1 MSCSSERKFWISIG
15 ARVYTEVVLVMKTK
29 IGKIGK
35 KWWIA
40 GPILIAVIILF
51 RNVLSEEVNQVSV
64 EKAGL
69 RNIISCVP
77 ASGRLSPT
85 LRVNISPDVSGEVVE
100 LYVKEGDYVKKGD
113 LLLRIKQDAY
123 RSAVERTEAILRGAE
138 SSLAQVGLRFERA
151 KANYQRDSRL
161 FEKKI
166 ISNEEFIE
174 SEMEYRI
181 MEKEIENAMFNI
193 ESAKAS
199 LCEAKENLARTDVH
213 SPMDGTVTSLCIS
226 KGERVVGTSQMAG
239 TIMMEIA
246 DLEKMELVCSVSQ
259 NDILRISVGDTAN
272 ICVEAFGQ
280 MNFKGIVSS
289 IASNAKKD
297 FEVKIAIV
305 SPENRFRPGM
315 RADADIITESADSVP
330 TLPIGAVIFRRG
342 ESEGKIIYIYDPVSG
357 RISERRVK
365 TGLSD
370 TDYIEITDGIDIE
383 NEYAVTGPYSFL
395 KGEIENG
402 EKVKVKR

>member
-1 MSCSSERKFWISIG
+1 MTTKMG
-15 ARVYTEVVLVMKTK
+15 KT
-29 IGKIGK
+29 GKR
-35 KWWIA
+35 WWIA
-40 GPILIAVIILF
+40 GVILIAIIIILI
-51 RNVLSEEVNQVSV
+51 NVLSEEGNQVSV
-64 EKAGL
+64 AKAQL
-69 RNIISCVP
+69 RNITSCVP

-138 SSLAQVGLRFERA
+138 SSLAQVGLRFEKA

-166 ISNEEFIE
+166 ISNEEFYE
-174 SEMEYRI
+174 SQMEYLI

-199 LCEAKENLARTDVH
+199 LSEAKENLAKTDVR

-246 DLEKMELVCSVSQ
+246 DLERMELVCSVSQ

-272 ICVEAFGQ
+272 ICVDAFGQ
-280 MNFKGIVSS
+280 MKFKGIVCS

-297 FEVKIAIV
+297 FEVRIAIV
-305 SPENRFRPGM
+305 SHENRFRPGM
-315 RADADIITESADSVP
+315 RADADIITEYADSVP
-330 TLPIGAVIFRRG
+330 SLPIGAILFKRG
-342 ESEGKIIYIYDPVSG
+342 EQEGQFVYIYDPASG

-370 TDYIEITDGIDIE
+370 IDYIEIKDGVDIE
-383 NEYAVTGPYSFL
+383 NEYVVTGPYSFL

-402 EKVKVKR
+402 EKVKAKR

>member
-1 MSCSSERKFWISIG
+1 MTTKMG
-15 ARVYTEVVLVMKTK
+15 KT
-29 IGKIGK
+29 GKR
-35 KWWIA
+35 WWIA
-40 GPILIAVIILF
+40 GVILIAIIIILI
-51 RNVLSEEVNQVSV
+51 NVLSEEGNQVSV
-64 EKAGL
+64 AKAQL
-69 RNIISCVP
+69 RNITSCVP

-138 SSLAQVGLRFERA
+138 SSLAQVGLRFEKA

-166 ISNEEFIE
+166 ISNEEFYE
-174 SEMEYRI
+174 SQMEYLI

-199 LCEAKENLARTDVH
+199 LSEAKENLARTDVR

-246 DLEKMELVCSVSQ
+246 DLERMELVCSVSQ

-272 ICVEAFGQ
+272 ICVDAFGQ
-280 MNFKGIVSS
+280 MKFKGIVCS

-297 FEVKIAIV
+297 FEVRIAIV
-305 SPENRFRPGM
+305 SHENRFRPGM
-315 RADADIITESADSVP
+315 RADADIITEYADSVP
-330 TLPIGAVIFRRG
+330 ALPIGAILFKRG
-342 ESEGKIIYIYDPVSG
+342 EQEGQFVYIYDPASG
-357 RISERRVK
+357 RIRERRVK

-370 TDYIEITDGIDIE
+370 IDYIEIRDGVDIE
-383 NEYAVTGPYSFL
+383 NEYVVTGPYSFL

-402 EKVKVKR
+402 EKVKAKR

>member
-1 MSCSSERKFWISIG
+1 
-15 ARVYTEVVLVMKTK
+15 MKTK
-29 IGKIGK
+29 MGKTGK
-35 KWWIA
+35 RWWIA
-40 GPILIAVIILF
+40 GVILIAIIIILII
-51 RNVLSEEVNQVSV
+51 VLSEEVNQVSV
-64 EKAGL
+64 AKAQL
-69 RNIISCVP
+69 RNITSCVP

-138 SSLAQVGLRFERA
+138 SSLAQVGLRFEKA

-166 ISNEEFIE
+166 ISNEEFYE
-174 SEMEYRI
+174 SQMEYLI

-199 LCEAKENLARTDVH
+199 LSEAKENLARTDVR
-213 SPMDGTVTSLCIS
+213 SPMNGTVTSLCIS

-246 DLEKMELVCSVSQ
+246 DLERMELVCSVSQ

-272 ICVEAFGQ
+272 ICVDAFGQ
-280 MNFKGIVSS
+280 MKFKGIVCS

-297 FEVKIAIV
+297 FEVRIAIV
-305 SPENRFRPGM
+305 SHENRFRPGM
-315 RADADIITESADSVP
+315 RADADIITEYADSVP
-330 TLPIGAVIFRRG
+330 ALPIGAILFKRG
-342 ESEGKIIYIYDPVSG
+342 EQEGQFVYIYDPASG

-370 TDYIEITDGIDIE
+370 IDYIEIRDGVDIE
-383 NEYAVTGPYSFL
+383 NEYVVTGPYSFL

-402 EKVKVKR
+402 EKVKAKR

>member
-1 MSCSSERKFWISIG
+1 
-15 ARVYTEVVLVMKTK
+15 MKTK
-29 IGKIGK
+29 MGKTGK
-35 KWWIA
+35 RWWIA
-40 GPILIAVIILF
+40 GVILIAIIIILI
-51 RNVLSEEVNQVSV
+51 NVLSEEVNQVSV
-64 EKAGL
+64 AKAQL
-69 RNIISCVP
+69 RNITSCVP

-138 SSLAQVGLRFERA
+138 SSLAQVGLRFEKA

-166 ISNEEFIE
+166 ISNEEFYE
-174 SEMEYRI
+174 SQMEYLI

-199 LCEAKENLARTDVH
+199 LSEAKENLARTDVR

-246 DLEKMELVCSVSQ
+246 DLERMELVCSVSQ

-272 ICVEAFGQ
+272 ICVDAFGQ
-280 MNFKGIVSS
+280 MKFKGIVCS

-297 FEVKIAIV
+297 FEVRIAIV
-305 SPENRFRPGM
+305 SHENRFRPGM
-315 RADADIITESADSVP
+315 RADADIITEYADSVP
-330 TLPIGAVIFRRG
+330 ALPIGAILFKRG
-342 ESEGKIIYIYDPVSG
+342 EQEGQFVYIYDPASG

-370 TDYIEITDGIDIE
+370 IDYIEIRDGVDIE
-383 NEYAVTGPYSFL
+383 NEYVVTGPYSFL
-395 KGEIENG
+395 KREIENG
-402 EKVKVKR
+402 EKVKAKR

>member
-1 MSCSSERKFWISIG
+1 
-15 ARVYTEVVLVMKTK
+15 MKTK
-29 IGKIGK
+29 MGKTGK
-35 KWWIA
+35 RWWIA
-40 GPILIAVIILF
+40 GVILIAIIIILI
-51 RNVLSEEVNQVSV
+51 NVLSEEVNQVSV
-64 EKAGL
+64 AKAQL
-69 RNIISCVP
+69 RNITSCVP

-138 SSLAQVGLRFERA
+138 SSLAQVGLRFEKA

-166 ISNEEFIE
+166 ISNEEFYE
-174 SEMEYRI
+174 SQMEYLI

-199 LCEAKENLARTDVH
+199 LSEAKENLARTDVR

-246 DLEKMELVCSVSQ
+246 DLERMELVCSVSQ

-272 ICVEAFGQ
+272 ICVDAFGQ
-280 MNFKGIVSS
+280 MKFKGIVCS

-297 FEVKIAIV
+297 FEVRIAIV
-305 SPENRFRPGM
+305 SHENRFRPGM
-315 RADADIITESADSVP
+315 RADADIITEYADSVP
-330 TLPIGAVIFRRG
+330 ALPIGAILFKRG
-342 ESEGKIIYIYDPVSG
+342 QQEGQFVYIYDPASG

-370 TDYIEITDGIDIE
+370 IDYIEIRDGVDIE
-383 NEYAVTGPYSFL
+383 NEYVVTGPYSFL

-402 EKVKVKR
+402 EKVKAKR

>member
-1 MSCSSERKFWISIG
+1 
-15 ARVYTEVVLVMKTK
+15 MKTK
-29 IGKIGK
+29 MGKTGK
-35 KWWIA
+35 RWWIA
-40 GPILIAVIILF
+40 GVILIAIIIILI
-51 RNVLSEEVNQVSV
+51 NVLSEEVNQVSV
-64 EKAGL
+64 AKAQL
-69 RNIISCVP
+69 RNITSCVP

-138 SSLAQVGLRFERA
+138 SSLAQVGLRFEKA

-166 ISNEEFIE
+166 ISNEEFYE
-174 SEMEYRI
+174 SQMEYLI

-199 LCEAKENLARTDVH
+199 LSEAKENLARTDVR

-246 DLEKMELVCSVSQ
+246 DLERMELVCSVSQ

-272 ICVEAFGQ
+272 ICVDAFGQ
-280 MNFKGIVSS
+280 MKFKGIVCS

-297 FEVKIAIV
+297 FEVRIAIV
-305 SPENRFRPGM
+305 SHENRFRPGM
-315 RADADIITESADSVP
+315 RADADIITEYADSVP
-330 TLPIGAVIFRRG
+330 ALPIGAILFKRG
-342 ESEGKIIYIYDPVSG
+342 EQEGQFVYIYDPASG

-370 TDYIEITDGIDIE
+370 IDYIEIRDGVDIE
-383 NEYAVTGPYSFL
+383 NEYVVTGPYSFL

-402 EKVKVKR
+402 EKVKAKR

>member
-1 MSCSSERKFWISIG
+1 MTTKMG
-15 ARVYTEVVLVMKTK
+15 KT
-29 IGKIGK
+29 GKR
-35 KWWIA
+35 WWIA
-40 GPILIAVIILF
+40 GVILIAIIIILI
-51 RNVLSEEVNQVSV
+51 NVLSEEGNQVSV
-64 EKAGL
+64 AKAQL
-69 RNIISCVP
+69 RNITSCVP

-138 SSLAQVGLRFERA
+138 SSLAQVGLRFEKA

-166 ISNEEFIE
+166 ISNEEFYE
-174 SEMEYRI
+174 SQMEYLI

-199 LCEAKENLARTDVH
+199 LSEAKENLARTDVR

-246 DLEKMELVCSVSQ
+246 DLERMELVCSVSQ

-272 ICVEAFGQ
+272 ICVDAFGQ
-280 MNFKGIVSS
+280 MKFKGIVCS

-297 FEVKIAIV
+297 FEVRIAIV
-305 SPENRFRPGM
+305 SHENRFRPGM
-315 RADADIITESADSVP
+315 RADADIITEYADSVP
-330 TLPIGAVIFRRG
+330 ALPIGAILFKRG
-342 ESEGKIIYIYDPVSG
+342 EQEGQFVYIYDPASG

-370 TDYIEITDGIDIE
+370 IDYIEIRDGVDIE
-383 NEYAVTGPYSFL
+383 NEYVVTGPYSFL

-402 EKVKVKR
+402 EKVKAKR

>member
-1 MSCSSERKFWISIG
+1 
-15 ARVYTEVVLVMKTK
+15 MKTK
-29 IGKIGK
+29 MGKTGK
-35 KWWIA
+35 RWWIA
-40 GPILIAVIILF
+40 GVILIAIIIILI
-51 RNVLSEEVNQVSV
+51 NVLSEEVNQVSV
-64 EKAGL
+64 AKAQL
-69 RNIISCVP
+69 RNITSCVP

-138 SSLAQVGLRFERA
+138 SSLAQVGLRFEKA

-166 ISNEEFIE
+166 VSNEEFYE
-174 SEMEYRI
+174 SQMEYLI

-199 LCEAKENLARTDVH
+199 LSEAKENLARTDVR

-246 DLEKMELVCSVSQ
+246 DLERMELVCSVSQ

-272 ICVEAFGQ
+272 ICVDAFGQ
-280 MNFKGIVSS
+280 MKFKGIVCS

-297 FEVKIAIV
+297 FEVRIAIV
-305 SPENRFRPGM
+305 SHENRFRPGM
-315 RADADIITESADSVP
+315 RADADIITEYADSVP
-330 TLPIGAVIFRRG
+330 ALPIGAILFKRG
-342 ESEGKIIYIYDPVSG
+342 EQEGQFVYIYDPASG

-370 TDYIEITDGIDIE
+370 IDYIEIRDGVDIE
-383 NEYAVTGPYSFL
+383 NEYVVTGPYSFL

-402 EKVKVKR
+402 EKVKAKR

>member
-1 MSCSSERKFWISIG
+1 
-15 ARVYTEVVLVMKTK
+15 MKTK
-29 IGKIGK
+29 MGKTGK
-35 KWWIA
+35 RWWIA
-40 GPILIAVIILF
+40 GVILIAIIIILI
-51 RNVLSEEVNQVSV
+51 NVLSEEVNQVSV
-64 EKAGL
+64 AKAQL
-69 RNIISCVP
+69 RNITSCVP

-138 SSLAQVGLRFERA
+138 SSLAQVGLRFEKA

-166 ISNEEFIE
+166 ISNEEFYE
-174 SEMEYRI
+174 SQMEYLI

-199 LCEAKENLARTDVH
+199 LSEAKENLARTDVR

-246 DLEKMELVCSVSQ
+246 DLERMELVCSVSQ

-272 ICVEAFGQ
+272 ICVDAFGQ
-280 MNFKGIVSS
+280 MKFKGIVCS

-297 FEVKIAIV
+297 FEVRIAIV
-305 SPENRFRPGM
+305 SHENRFRPGM
-315 RADADIITESADSVP
+315 RADADIITEYADSVP
-330 TLPIGAVIFRRG
+330 ALPIGAILFKRG
-342 ESEGKIIYIYDPVSG
+342 EQEGQFVYIYDPASG

-370 TDYIEITDGIDIE
+370 IDYIEIRDGADIE
-383 NEYAVTGPYSFL
+383 NEYVVTGPYSFL

-402 EKVKVKR
+402 EKVKAKR

>member
-1 MSCSSERKFWISIG
+1 M
-15 ARVYTEVVLVMKTK
+15 
-29 IGKIGK
+29 
-35 KWWIA
+35 
-40 GPILIAVIILF
+40 ILIAIIIILI
-51 RNVLSEEVNQVSV
+51 NVLSEEGNQVSV
-64 EKAGL
+64 AKAQL
-69 RNIISCVP
+69 RNITSCVP

-138 SSLAQVGLRFERA
+138 SSLAQVGLRFEKA

-166 ISNEEFIE
+166 ISNEEFYE
-174 SEMEYRI
+174 SQMEYLI

-199 LCEAKENLARTDVH
+199 LSEAKENLARTDVR

-246 DLEKMELVCSVSQ
+246 DLERMELVCSVSQ

-272 ICVEAFGQ
+272 ICVDAFGQ
-280 MNFKGIVSS
+280 MKFKGIVCS

-297 FEVKIAIV
+297 FEVRIAIV
-305 SPENRFRPGM
+305 SHENRFRPGM
-315 RADADIITESADSVP
+315 RADADIITEYADSVP
-330 TLPIGAVIFRRG
+330 ALPIGAILFKRG
-342 ESEGKIIYIYDPVSG
+342 EQEGQFVYIYDPASG

-370 TDYIEITDGIDIE
+370 IDYIEIRDGVDIE
-383 NEYAVTGPYSFL
+383 NEYVVTGPYSFL

-402 EKVKVKR
+402 EKVKAKR

>member
-1 MSCSSERKFWISIG
+1 
-15 ARVYTEVVLVMKTK
+15 MKTK
-29 IGKIGK
+29 MGKTGK
-35 KWWIA
+35 RWWIA
-40 GPILIAVIILF
+40 GVILIAIIIILI
-51 RNVLSEEVNQVSV
+51 NVLSEEGNQVSV
-64 EKAGL
+64 AKAQL
-69 RNIISCVP
+69 RNITSCVP

-138 SSLAQVGLRFERA
+138 SSLAQVGLRFEKA

-166 ISNEEFIE
+166 ISNEEFYE
-174 SEMEYRI
+174 SQMEYLI

-199 LCEAKENLARTDVH
+199 LSEAKENLARTDVR

-246 DLEKMELVCSVSQ
+246 DLERMELVCSVSQ

-272 ICVEAFGQ
+272 ICVDAFGQ
-280 MNFKGIVSS
+280 MKFKGIVCS

-297 FEVKIAIV
+297 FEVRIAIV
-305 SPENRFRPGM
+305 SHENRFRPGM
-315 RADADIITESADSVP
+315 RADADIITEYADSVP
-330 TLPIGAVIFRRG
+330 ALPIGAILFKRG
-342 ESEGKIIYIYDPVSG
+342 EQEGQFVYIYDPASG

-370 TDYIEITDGIDIE
+370 IDYIEIRDGVDIE
-383 NEYAVTGPYSFL
+383 NEYVVTGPYSFL

-402 EKVKVKR
+402 EKVKAKR

>member
-1 MSCSSERKFWISIG
+1 
-15 ARVYTEVVLVMKTK
+15 MKTK
-29 IGKIGK
+29 MGKTGK
-35 KWWIA
+35 RWWIA
-40 GPILIAVIILF
+40 GVILIAIIIILI
-51 RNVLSEEVNQVSV
+51 NVLSEEVNQVSV
-64 EKAGL
+64 AKAQL
-69 RNIISCVP
+69 RNITSCVP

-138 SSLAQVGLRFERA
+138 SSLAQVGLRFEKA

-166 ISNEEFIE
+166 ISNEEFYE
-174 SEMEYRI
+174 SQMEYLI

-199 LCEAKENLARTDVH
+199 LSEAKENLARTDVR

-246 DLEKMELVCSVSQ
+246 DLERMELVCSVSQ

-272 ICVEAFGQ
+272 ICVDAFGQ
-280 MNFKGIVSS
+280 MKFKGIVCS

-297 FEVKIAIV
+297 FEVRIAIV
-305 SPENRFRPGM
+305 SHENRFRPGM
-315 RADADIITESADSVP
+315 RADADIITEYADSVP
-330 TLPIGAVIFRRG
+330 ALPIGAILFKRG
-342 ESEGKIIYIYDPVSG
+342 EQEGQFVYIYNPASG

-370 TDYIEITDGIDIE
+370 IDYIEIRDGVDIE
-383 NEYAVTGPYSFL
+383 NEYVVTGPYSFL

-402 EKVKVKR
+402 EKVKAKR

>member
-1 MSCSSERKFWISIG
+1 MTTKMG
-15 ARVYTEVVLVMKTK
+15 KT
-29 IGKIGK
+29 GKR
-35 KWWIA
+35 WWIA
-40 GPILIAVIILF
+40 GVILIAIIIILI
-51 RNVLSEEVNQVSV
+51 NVLSEEVNQVSV
-64 EKAGL
+64 AKAQL
-69 RNIISCVP
+69 RNITSCVP

-138 SSLAQVGLRFERA
+138 SSLAQVGLRFEKA

-166 ISNEEFIE
+166 ISNEEFYE
-174 SEMEYRI
+174 SQMEYLI

-199 LCEAKENLARTDVH
+199 LSEAKENLARTDVR

-246 DLEKMELVCSVSQ
+246 DLERMELVCSVSQ

-272 ICVEAFGQ
+272 ICVDAFGQ
-280 MNFKGIVSS
+280 MKFKGIVCS

-297 FEVKIAIV
+297 FEVRIAIV
-305 SPENRFRPGM
+305 SHENRFRPGM
-315 RADADIITESADSVP
+315 RADADIITEYADSVP
-330 TLPIGAVIFRRG
+330 ALPIGAILFKRG
-342 ESEGKIIYIYDPVSG
+342 EQEGQFVYIYDPASG

-370 TDYIEITDGIDIE
+370 IDYIEIRDGVDIE
-383 NEYAVTGPYSFL
+383 NEYVVTGPYSFL

-402 EKVKVKR
+402 EKVKAKR

>member
-1 MSCSSERKFWISIG
+1 
-15 ARVYTEVVLVMKTK
+15 MKTK
-29 IGKIGK
+29 MGKTGK
-35 KWWIA
+35 RWWIA
-40 GPILIAVIILF
+40 GVILIAIIIILII
-51 RNVLSEEVNQVSV
+51 VLSEEVNQVSV
-64 EKAGL
+64 AKAQL
-69 RNIISCVP
+69 RNITSCVP

-138 SSLAQVGLRFERA
+138 SSLAQVGLRFEKA

-166 ISNEEFIE
+166 ISNEEFYE
-174 SEMEYRI
+174 SQMEYLI

-199 LCEAKENLARTDVH
+199 LSEAKENLARTDVR

-246 DLEKMELVCSVSQ
+246 DLERMELVCSVSQ

-272 ICVEAFGQ
+272 ICVDAFGQ
-280 MNFKGIVSS
+280 MKFKGIVCS

-297 FEVKIAIV
+297 FEVRIAIV
-305 SPENRFRPGM
+305 SHENRFRPGM
-315 RADADIITESADSVP
+315 RADADIITEYADSVP
-330 TLPIGAVIFRRG
+330 ALPIGAILFKRG
-342 ESEGKIIYIYDPVSG
+342 EQEGQFVYIYDPASG

-370 TDYIEITDGIDIE
+370 IDYIEIRDGVDIE
-383 NEYAVTGPYSFL
+383 NEYVVTGPYSFL

-402 EKVKVKR
+402 EKVKAKR

>member
-1 MSCSSERKFWISIG
+1 
-15 ARVYTEVVLVMKTK
+15 MKTK
-29 IGKIGK
+29 MGKTGK
-35 KWWIA
+35 RWWIA
-40 GPILIAVIILF
+40 GVILIAIIIILI
-51 RNVLSEEVNQVSV
+51 NVLSEEVNQVSV
-64 EKAGL
+64 AKAQL
-69 RNIISCVP
+69 RNITSCVP

-138 SSLAQVGLRFERA
+138 SSLAQVGLRFEKA

-166 ISNEEFIE
+166 ISNEEFYE
-174 SEMEYRI
+174 SQMEYLI

-199 LCEAKENLARTDVH
+199 LSEAKENLARTDVR
-213 SPMDGTVTSLCIS
+213 SPMNGTVTSLCIS

-246 DLEKMELVCSVSQ
+246 DLERMELVCSVSQ

-272 ICVEAFGQ
+272 ICVDAFGQ
-280 MNFKGIVSS
+280 MKFKGIVCS

-297 FEVKIAIV
+297 FEVRIAIV
-305 SPENRFRPGM
+305 SHENRFRPGM
-315 RADADIITESADSVP
+315 RADADIITEYADSVP
-330 TLPIGAVIFRRG
+330 ALPIGAILFKRG
-342 ESEGKIIYIYDPVSG
+342 EQEGQFVYIYDPASG

-370 TDYIEITDGIDIE
+370 IDYIEIRDGVDIE
-383 NEYAVTGPYSFL
+383 NEYVVTGPYSFL

-402 EKVKVKR
+402 EKVKAKR

>member
-1 MSCSSERKFWISIG
+1 MTTKMG
-15 ARVYTEVVLVMKTK
+15 KT
-29 IGKIGK
+29 GKR
-35 KWWIA
+35 WWIA
-40 GPILIAVIILF
+40 GVILIAIIIILI
-51 RNVLSEEVNQVSV
+51 NVLSEERNQVSV
-64 EKAGL
+64 AKAQL
-69 RNIISCVP
+69 RNITSCVP

-138 SSLAQVGLRFERA
+138 SSLAQVGLRFEKA

-166 ISNEEFIE
+166 ISNEEFYE
-174 SEMEYRI
+174 SQMEYLI

-199 LCEAKENLARTDVH
+199 LSEAKENLAKTDVR

-246 DLEKMELVCSVSQ
+246 DLERMELVCSVSQ

-272 ICVEAFGQ
+272 ICVDAFGQ
-280 MNFKGIVSS
+280 MKFKGIVCS

-297 FEVKIAIV
+297 FEVRIAIV
-305 SPENRFRPGM
+305 SHENRFRPGM
-315 RADADIITESADSVP
+315 RADADIITEYADSVP
-330 TLPIGAVIFRRG
+330 ALPIGAILFKRG
-342 ESEGKIIYIYDPVSG
+342 EQEGQFVYIYDPASG

-370 TDYIEITDGIDIE
+370 IDYIEIRDGVDIE
-383 NEYAVTGPYSFL
+383 NEYVVTGPYSFL

-402 EKVKVKR
+402 EKVKAKR

>member
-1 MSCSSERKFWISIG
+1 
-15 ARVYTEVVLVMKTK
+15 MKTK
-29 IGKIGK
+29 MGKTGK
-35 KWWIA
+35 RWWIA
-40 GPILIAVIILF
+40 GVILIAIIIILII
-51 RNVLSEEVNQVSV
+51 VLSEEVNQVSV
-64 EKAGL
+64 AKAQL

-138 SSLAQVGLRFERA
+138 SSLAQVGLRFEKA

-166 ISNEEFIE
+166 ISNEEFYE
-174 SEMEYRI
+174 SQMEYLI

-199 LCEAKENLARTDVH
+199 LSEAKENLARTDVR

-246 DLEKMELVCSVSQ
+246 DLERMELVCSVSQ

-272 ICVEAFGQ
+272 ICVDAFGQ
-280 MNFKGIVSS
+280 MKFKGIVCS

-297 FEVKIAIV
+297 FEVRIAIV
-305 SPENRFRPGM
+305 SHENRFRPGM
-315 RADADIITESADSVP
+315 RADADIITEYADSVP
-330 TLPIGAVIFRRG
+330 ALPIGAILFKRG
-342 ESEGKIIYIYDPVSG
+342 EQEGQFVYIYDPASG

-370 TDYIEITDGIDIE
+370 IDYIEIRDGVDIE
-383 NEYAVTGPYSFL
+383 NEYVVTGPYSFL

-402 EKVKVKR
+402 EKVKAKR

>member
-1 MSCSSERKFWISIG
+1 
-15 ARVYTEVVLVMKTK
+15 MKTK
-29 IGKIGK
+29 MGKTGK
-35 KWWIA
+35 RWWIA
-40 GPILIAVIILF
+40 GVILIAIIIILI
-51 RNVLSEEVNQVSV
+51 NVLSEEVNQVSV
-64 EKAGL
+64 AKAQL

-138 SSLAQVGLRFERA
+138 SSLAQVGLRFEKA

-166 ISNEEFIE
+166 ISNEEFYE
-174 SEMEYRI
+174 SQMEYLI

-199 LCEAKENLARTDVH
+199 LSEAKENLARTDVR

-246 DLEKMELVCSVSQ
+246 DLERMELVCSVSQ

-272 ICVEAFGQ
+272 ICVDAFGQ
-280 MNFKGIVSS
+280 MKFKGIVCS

-297 FEVKIAIV
+297 FEVRIAIV
-305 SPENRFRPGM
+305 SHENRFRPGM
-315 RADADIITESADSVP
+315 RADADIITEYADSVP
-330 TLPIGAVIFRRG
+330 ALPIGAILFKRG
-342 ESEGKIIYIYDPVSG
+342 EQEGQFVYIYDPASG

-370 TDYIEITDGIDIE
+370 IDYIEIRDGVDIE
-383 NEYAVTGPYSFL
+383 NEYVVTGPYSFL

-402 EKVKVKR
+402 EKVKAKR

>member
-1 MSCSSERKFWISIG
+1 
-15 ARVYTEVVLVMKTK
+15 MKTK
-29 IGKIGK
+29 MGKTGK
-35 KWWIA
+35 RWWIA
-40 GPILIAVIILF
+40 GVILIAIIIILII
-51 RNVLSEEVNQVSV
+51 VLSEEVNQVSV
-64 EKAGL
+64 AKAQL

-123 RSAVERTEAILRGAE
+123 RSAVEKTEAILRGAE
-138 SSLAQVGLRFERA
+138 SSLAQVGLRFEKA

-166 ISNEEFIE
+166 ISNEEFYE
-174 SEMEYRI
+174 SQMEYLI

-199 LCEAKENLARTDVH
+199 LSEAKENLARTDVR

-246 DLEKMELVCSVSQ
+246 DLERMELVCSVSQ

-272 ICVEAFGQ
+272 ICVDAFGQ
-280 MNFKGIVSS
+280 MKFKGIVCS

-297 FEVKIAIV
+297 FEVRIAIV
-305 SPENRFRPGM
+305 SHENRFRPGM
-315 RADADIITESADSVP
+315 RADADIITEYADSVP
-330 TLPIGAVIFRRG
+330 ALPIGAILFKRG
-342 ESEGKIIYIYDPVSG
+342 EQEGQFVYIYDPASG

-370 TDYIEITDGIDIE
+370 IDYIEIRDGVDIE
-383 NEYAVTGPYSFL
+383 NEYVVTGPYSFL

-402 EKVKVKR
+402 EKVKAKR

>member
-1 MSCSSERKFWISIG
+1 MTTKMG
-15 ARVYTEVVLVMKTK
+15 KT
-29 IGKIGK
+29 GKR
-35 KWWIA
+35 WWIA
-40 GPILIAVIILF
+40 GVILIAIIIILI
-51 RNVLSEEVNQVSV
+51 NVLSEEGNQVSV
-64 EKAGL
+64 AKAQL
-69 RNIISCVP
+69 RNITSCVP

-138 SSLAQVGLRFERA
+138 SSLAQVGLRFEKA

-166 ISNEEFIE
+166 ISNEEFYE
-174 SEMEYRI
+174 SQMEYLI

-199 LCEAKENLARTDVH
+199 LSEAKENLAKTDVR

-226 KGERVVGTSQMAG
+226 KGERVVGTLQMAG

-272 ICVEAFGQ
+272 ICVDAFGQ
-280 MNFKGIVSS
+280 MKFKGIVCS

-297 FEVKIAIV
+297 FEVRIAIV
-305 SPENRFRPGM
+305 SHENRFRPGM
-315 RADADIITESADSVP
+315 RADADIITEYADSVP
-330 TLPIGAVIFRRG
+330 ALPIGAILFKRG
-342 ESEGKIIYIYDPVSG
+342 EQEGQFVYIYDPASG

-370 TDYIEITDGIDIE
+370 IDYIEIRDGVDIE
-383 NEYAVTGPYSFL
+383 NEYVVTGPYSFL

-402 EKVKVKR
+402 EKVKAKR

>member
-1 MSCSSERKFWISIG
+1 
-15 ARVYTEVVLVMKTK
+15 MKTK
-29 IGKIGK
+29 MGKTGK
-35 KWWIA
+35 RWWIA
-40 GPILIAVIILF
+40 GVILIAIIIILI
-51 RNVLSEEVNQVSV
+51 NVLSEEVNQVSV
-64 EKAGL
+64 AKAQL
-69 RNIISCVP
+69 RNITSCVP

-138 SSLAQVGLRFERA
+138 SSLAQVGLRFEKA

-166 ISNEEFIE
+166 ISNEEFYE
-174 SEMEYRI
+174 SQMEYLI

-199 LCEAKENLARTDVH
+199 LSEAKENLARTDVR

-246 DLEKMELVCSVSQ
+246 DLERMELVCSVSQ
-259 NDILRISVGDTAN
+259 NDILRINVGDTAN
-272 ICVEAFGQ
+272 ICVDAFGQ
-280 MNFKGIVSS
+280 MKFKGIVCS

-297 FEVKIAIV
+297 FEVRIAIV
-305 SPENRFRPGM
+305 SHENRFRPGM
-315 RADADIITESADSVP
+315 RADADIITEYADSVP
-330 TLPIGAVIFRRG
+330 ALPIGAILFKRG
-342 ESEGKIIYIYDPVSG
+342 EQEGQFVYIYDPASG

-370 TDYIEITDGIDIE
+370 IDYIEIRDGVDIE
-383 NEYAVTGPYSFL
+383 NEYVVTGPYSFL

-402 EKVKVKR
+402 EKVKAKR

>member
-1 MSCSSERKFWISIG
+1 MTTKMG
-15 ARVYTEVVLVMKTK
+15 KT
-29 IGKIGK
+29 GKR
-35 KWWIA
+35 WWIA
-40 GPILIAVIILF
+40 GVILIAIIIILI
-51 RNVLSEEVNQVSV
+51 NVLSEEGNQVSV
-64 EKAGL
+64 AKAQL
-69 RNIISCVP
+69 RNITSCVP

-138 SSLAQVGLRFERA
+138 SSLAQVGLRFEKA

-166 ISNEEFIE
+166 ISNEEFYE
-174 SEMEYRI
+174 SQMEYLI

-199 LCEAKENLARTDVH
+199 LSEAKENLAKTDVR

-246 DLEKMELVCSVSQ
+246 DLERMELVCSVSQ

-272 ICVEAFGQ
+272 ICVDAFGQ
-280 MNFKGIVSS
+280 MKFKGIVCS

-297 FEVKIAIV
+297 FEVRIAIV
-305 SPENRFRPGM
+305 SHENRFRPGM
-315 RADADIITESADSVP
+315 RADADIITEYADSVP
-330 TLPIGAVIFRRG
+330 ALPIGAILFKRG
-342 ESEGKIIYIYDPVSG
+342 EQEGQFVYIYDPASG

-370 TDYIEITDGIDIE
+370 IDYIEIRDGVDIE
-383 NEYAVTGPYSFL
+383 NEYVVTGPYSFL

-402 EKVKVKR
+402 EKVKAKR